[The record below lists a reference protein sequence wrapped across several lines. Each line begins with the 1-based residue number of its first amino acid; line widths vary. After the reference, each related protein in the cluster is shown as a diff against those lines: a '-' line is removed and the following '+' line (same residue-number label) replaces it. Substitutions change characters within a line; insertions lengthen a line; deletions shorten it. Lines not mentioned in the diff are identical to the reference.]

1 MIEAAAPQQWTT
13 KNYLWRVLAVLLSAL
28 VCGATFLLALYR
40 QLALVEVSACIV
52 LAVELYFLASSIGEW
67 VEGNIKPNK
76 TKVWIALGLAAAVV
90 CYFLI
95 SKIVPQFGAVK

>member
-1 MIEAAAPQQWTT
+1 MIEAATPQAGDM
-13 KNYLWRVLAVLLSAL
+13 KEYLWRVLAVLFSAL
-28 VCGATFLLALYR
+28 TCGATFLLALYR

-67 VEGNIKPNK
+67 IEGNPQPNK
-76 TKVWIALGLAAAVV
+76 RRAWIALALAAAVV

-95 SKIVPQFGAVK
+95 AKSVPQFGAVK